1 MKLKSLFDE
10 TDDRA
15 VSPVIGVILMV
26 AITVI
31 LAAVIGTFVLG
42 LGDQVQETAPNAQV
56 SITEAD
62 LVKDGT
68 NDGDGDGVTFSH
80 NGGDR
85 FTNDNT
91 EDLRVTVEG
100 VDLDAADEDDDFPF
114 GGGSQINIEDSDIYD
129 QGALD
134 DLSGTDG
141 DEVTVRVVWE
151 GQDRSS
157 VIATRT
163 VELQDNT

>member
-1 MKLKSLFDE
+1 
-10 TDDRA
+10 
-15 VSPVIGVILMV
+15 MV

-62 LVKDGT
+62 LVEDS
-68 NDGDGDGVTFSH
+68 GDGDGVTFSH

-100 VDLDAADEDDDFPF
+100 VELGAADEDNDFPF

-129 QGALD
+129 QGALE
-134 DLSGTDG
+134 DLEAE
-141 DEVTVRVVWE
+141 DEVTVQVVWE

-163 VELQDNT
+163 VELQDN